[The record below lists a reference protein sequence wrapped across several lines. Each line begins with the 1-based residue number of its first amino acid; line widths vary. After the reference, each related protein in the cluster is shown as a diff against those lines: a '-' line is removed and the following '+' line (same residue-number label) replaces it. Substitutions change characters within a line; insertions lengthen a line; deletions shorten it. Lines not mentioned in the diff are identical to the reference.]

1 MEALKT
7 KRAVL
12 RISFTKT
19 ATVIRT
25 EIAKE
30 DISLGV
36 VKDKFTK
43 LEKLQMDLAVLD
55 DKILDLLIEARASE
69 EAVSGEIEQ
78 REIYSDEFIT
88 LTRQVNEKS
97 HSLNEI
103 NLDTRSL
110 DGSNSSYSK
119 SKTYKLPKLELKKF
133 DGELLDWLPFW
144 SQFERIH
151 KDPDLNDSDKF
162 SYLVQCMKAGS
173 RAKEFIESYLVTSK
187 NYNAAVTAL
196 KERFMKSDPLIEVY
210 VRKFIKMFISNVKTV
225 NKLLLDK
232 LFDKIEAQLRA
243 LESLGLKPEENTSWL
258 YPMVESSLT
267 EDVLRAWQRS
277 SLFNDPEDSD
287 VHRLTN
293 LMKFLKTEVE
303 GEERLKL
310 ARSGFDNT
318 RRKEEYQVKGENKGK
333 FKCKKSANISTASGF
348 LTTKDR
354 SCIFCNRAHES
365 KNCYDAR

>member
-7 KRAVL
+7 KRAGL

-55 DKILDLLIEARASE
+55 DKILDLLIEAGASE

-97 HSLNEI
+97 QSLNEI
-103 NLDTRSL
+103 NLDKRSL

-144 SQFERIH
+144 
-151 KDPDLNDSDKF
+151 
-162 SYLVQCMKAGS
+162 
-173 RAKEFIESYLVTSK
+173 
-187 NYNAAVTAL
+187 
-196 KERFMKSDPLIEVY
+196 
-210 VRKFIKMFISNVKTV
+210 
-225 NKLLLDK
+225 
-232 LFDKIEAQLRA
+232 
-243 LESLGLKPEENTSWL
+243 
-258 YPMVESSLT
+258 
-267 EDVLRAWQRS
+267 
-277 SLFNDPEDSD
+277 
-287 VHRLTN
+287 
-293 LMKFLKTEVE
+293 
-303 GEERLKL
+303 
-310 ARSGFDNT
+310 
-318 RRKEEYQVKGENKGK
+318 
-333 FKCKKSANISTASGF
+333 
-348 LTTKDR
+348 
-354 SCIFCNRAHES
+354 
-365 KNCYDAR
+365 